1 LGQWDLSGQRQ
12 LKLRLS
18 AQSDPLALGFLLSL
32 STQSDPLARS
42 ALQHLTLRLSDLLGR
57 WDR

>member
-1 LGQWDLSGQRQ
+1 MGQSSLSDPLGR
-12 LKLRLS
+12 
-18 AQSDPLALGFLLSL
+18 SDPLALGFLLPL

-42 ALQHLTLRLSDLLGR
+42 ALQHLTLRLSDLLVR